1 MSIQFFDCPNCG
13 KSLRVGARS
22 CHHCHALDEND
33 WADPDTAAEHATG
46 GYALEAPDEDDAKG
60 GAHALRTTL
69 WRRVVIGVVILLLI
83 SFILPYLLP
92 LYRTSLGEGEPGL

>member
-22 CHHCHALDEND
+22 CHHCQALDEND
-33 WADPDTAAEHATG
+33 WADPDSAAEHATG
-46 GYALEAPDEDDAKG
+46 GYAEEEGDEEEDG
-60 GAHALRTTL
+60 GGTHTRRPTL
-69 WRRVVIGVVILLLI
+69 WRLVVIGVAILLLM

-92 LYRTSLGEGEPGL
+92 LYRTL